1 MFATVL
7 AGVMVFVLGQF
18 ILKLVLEPIVSLK
31 EQFGFLSA
39 FCLRYQAKLT
49 NTNAT
54 PEVRDELRSLTGLI
68 VAKRRAVPF
77 YKIAARILNLPNE
90 RQVSDACRLLNRIGY
105 AIVPIKQ
112 QFAPPPV
119 QEIDGEIYGAF
130 QVARDLDKVGELL
143 KVTVKY

>member
-7 AGVMVFVLGQF
+7 AGVTVFVLGQF

-31 EQFGFLSA
+31 EQLGLLSA
-39 FCLRYQAKLT
+39 FCLRHQAMLT

-54 PEVRDELRSLTGLI
+54 PQIRDELRSLTGLI

-77 YKIAARILNLPNE
+77 YKIVARILNLPNE
-90 RQVSDACRLLNRIGY
+90 REVSKACHLLNKIGY
-105 AIVPIKQ
+105 AIVPYKQ
-112 QFAPPPV
+112 KFGPIV
-119 QEIDGEIYGAF
+119 HEIDGEIYDAF

-143 KVTVKY
+143 KVNLRY